1 MKYSAPEIEV
11 LSFDTI
17 DVISTSTEENLP
29 LPIAKED
36 QLAPMSLFN

>member
-1 MKYSAPEIEV
+1 MEYSTPEIEV
-11 LSFDTI
+11 LLLDDV
-17 DVISTSTEENLP
+17 DVIATSALENLL

>member
-1 MKYSAPEIEV
+1 MEYTAPEIEV
-11 LSFDTI
+11 LSFDNV
-17 DVISTSTEENLP
+17 DVIETSTLENLL